1 MNIQYEL
8 KLLTVAI
15 SAILLAGCATTATKM
30 EQQPVANAIVGNP
43 DTLANTIADAGDTTT
58 QIPPDNSFDQ
68 PKDIIYRGSD
78 QMVKLPK
85 PTPKQ
90 VEKSKGGMVALNFE
104 QVPLTDLVHSILG
117 KLLNVNYSIDAPLK
131 GEVTLHTADPV
142 PSDRLLSI
150 LQSYLLANGALMVK
164 GADGIYHIGP
174 AKNMQGMPAGLV
186 SEHTIPAGY
195 STVIVPLH
203 YIAAKQM
210 AAILKPLAPPQA
222 FVRVD
227 SARNI
232 LMLAGTGAQIN
243 DWMSIIHSFDID
255 MLKGMSVGIFP
266 VEYGS
271 VSEIASAVN
280 ALLANGEGAKGSL
293 SGLVKVLPL
302 KRLNS
307 LLIVTPRAH
316 YLDTIKMW
324 IDRLD
329 KPPENSLEPALYV
342 YPVQHGSAA
351 HLAKLLNQIYGGGG
365 SGGASTATADSGVAP
380 GLQTSSISSSG
391 ASSGYSGGSSVMDN
405 SNNSLTGSTSSS
417 NVGGGLSG
425 NGSSGASGG
434 SGLLTGGTATAAK
447 NSNDGG
453 TANVSLKG
461 DSGNEIKVVA
471 DDQNNAL
478 LIYARR
484 QDYQKIANALRR
496 LDVQP
501 LQVLIEASI
510 IEVSLTGNL
519 KYGLE
524 WYLQG
529 SLGSGLTG
537 SAGLNFNSTGS
548 IAPSQPGFSYSIT
561 NGAGVVRAVL
571 NALAQK
577 SLVKVISSPSVLVLN
592 NNTANIQ
599 VGTQQPIQSAQSIIT
614 SGIVSNSITYK
625 DTGVVLSVT
634 PSVNAGGMVRMNIK
648 QAVSDVGPIDS
659 ATGQRSFLQRQVDT
673 RVEVRSGQT
682 VTLGGL
688 IKNNI
693 SNGKSGI
700 PGLSDIPV
708 LGNLFSTTTKTDDRT
723 ELLVMITPRVLKNP
737 KDLGDITRE
746 MRDRMSSLESLE
758 KSANYVGIGQSNF
771 KQENPP
777 INVDPANQTKTQPHV
792 PNR

>member
-1 MNIQYEL
+1 
-8 KLLTVAI
+8 
-15 SAILLAGCATTATKM
+15 
-30 EQQPVANAIVGNP
+30 
-43 DTLANTIADAGDTTT
+43 
-58 QIPPDNSFDQ
+58 
-68 PKDIIYRGSD
+68 
-78 QMVKLPK
+78 
-85 PTPKQ
+85 
-90 VEKSKGGMVALNFE
+90 
-104 QVPLTDLVHSILG
+104 
-117 KLLNVNYSIDAPLK
+117 
-131 GEVTLHTADPV
+131 
-142 PSDRLLSI
+142 
-150 LQSYLLANGALMVK
+150 
-164 GADGIYHIGP
+164 
-174 AKNMQGMPAGLV
+174 
-186 SEHTIPAGY
+186 IPAGY

-210 AAILKPLAPPQA
+210 AEILKPLAPPQA

-271 VSEIASAVN
+271 VSEIASAVD

-351 HLAKLLNQIYGGGG
+351 HLAELLNQIYGGGG
-365 SGGASTATADSGVAP
+365 SGGSSTASADSGVAP

-391 ASSGYSGGSSVMDN
+391 GSSGDSGASSIMGN
-405 SNNSLTGSTSSS
+405 SNNALLGSSSASNGGLGGTNSSGTGGGSGMLTGSAGAAS
-417 NVGGGLSG
+417 NNASDK
-425 NGSSGASGG
+425 GA
-434 SGLLTGGTATAAK
+434 
-447 NSNDGG
+447 
-453 TANVSLKG
+453 ANVSLKG
-461 DSGNEIKVVA
+461 DSGSEIKVVA
-471 DDQNNAL
+471 DNQNNAL

-519 KYGLE
+519 QYGLE

-537 SAGLNFNSTGS
+537 SAGLNFNSTGA
-548 IAPSQPGFSYSIT
+548 IAPSQPGFSYAIT
-561 NGAGVVRAVL
+561 NGEGAVRAVL
-571 NALAQK
+571 SALAQK

-599 VGTQQPIQSAQSIIT
+599 VGNQQPIQSAQSIIT

-648 QAVSDVGPIDS
+648 QAVTDVGAVDS
-659 ATGQRSFLQRQVDT
+659 ATGQRSFLQRQIDT
-673 RVEVRSGQT
+673 KVEVHSGQT

-688 IKNNI
+688 IKNNV

-700 PGLSDIPV
+700 PYLSDIPV

-746 MRDRMSSLESLE
+746 MRERMSSLESLE
-758 KSANYVGIGQSNF
+758 QSANYVGIGRSDA
-771 KQENPP
+771 KQTSPELKTNQANP
-777 INVDPANQTKTQPHV
+777 
-792 PNR
+792 

>member
-1 MNIQYEL
+1 MNVHFEL

-15 SAILLAGCATTATKM
+15 SAILLAGCATSPLRLD
-30 EQQPVANAIVGNP
+30 QQPASSAGHGDANTLASKLANAGDSDTP
-43 DTLANTIADAGDTTT
+43 MQLAADDTL
-58 QIPPDNSFDQ
+58 SS
-68 PKDIIYRGSD
+68 PKDIIYRGND
-78 QMVKLPK
+78 QMVRLPK
-85 PTPKQ
+85 PAREQIQKTS
-90 VEKSKGGMVALNFE
+90 EGMVALNFE

-142 PSDRLLSI
+142 PSDRLLPI

-174 AKNMQGMPAGLV
+174 ADTMRGMSSDLV
-186 SEHTIPAGY
+186 SAQTLPAGY

-210 AAILKPLAPPQA
+210 AEILKPLAPPQA
-222 FVRVD
+222 FIRID
-227 SARNI
+227 NARNI
-232 LMLAGTGAQIN
+232 LMLSGTGAQIN
-243 DWMSIIHSFDID
+243 DWMSIIHSFDVD

-266 VEYGS
+266 IEYGS
-271 VSEIASAVN
+271 VGEIASAVD
-280 ALLANGEGAKGSL
+280 ALLSNGDSEKGSP

-329 KPPENSLEPALYV
+329 KPPENSLEPTLYV

-351 HLAKLLNQIYGGGG
+351 HLAKLLNDIYGAGS
-365 SGGASTATADSGVAP
+365 SGGTSGTETDSGVAP
-380 GLQTSSISSSG
+380 GMQTSSISSSSGMGTSASGTSG
-391 ASSGYSGGSSVMDN
+391 ASILDSSGTAS
-405 SNNSLTGSTSSS
+405 
-417 NVGGGLSG
+417 
-425 NGSSGASGG
+425 GSSGIMGSSG
-434 SGLLTGGTATAAK
+434 SGSTGMLTGGTLANGSGN
-447 NSNDGG
+447 NSND
-453 TANVSLKG
+453 TAAANVSLKG
-461 DSGNEIKVVA
+461 SGGTEIKVVA
-471 DDQNNAL
+471 DNQNNAL

-519 KYGLE
+519 QYGLE

-529 SLGSGLTG
+529 ALGSGHTG
-537 SAGLNFNSTGS
+537 TARLNFNSSGD
-548 IAPSQPGFSYSIT
+548 IAPSQPGFSYTIT
-561 NGAGVVRAVL
+561 NGAGEVRAVL

-599 VGTQQPIQSAQSIIT
+599 VGNQQPIQSAQSIIT
-614 SGIVSNSITYK
+614 TGIVSNSITYK

-648 QAVSDVGPIDS
+648 QAVTDVGQVDS

-673 RVEVRSGQT
+673 KVEVHSGQT

-688 IKNNI
+688 IKNNV
-693 SNGKSGI
+693 SSGKSGI
-700 PGLSDIPV
+700 PVLSDIPV

-737 KDLGDITRE
+737 KDLSDITRE
-746 MRDRMSSLESLE
+746 MRERMSSLESLE
-758 KSANYVGIGQSNF
+758 QSANYVGLGGSNSTKATSGSGDPQTRPL
-771 KQENPP
+771 KQAPEMP
-777 INVDPANQTKTQPHV
+777 
-792 PNR
+792 

>member
-1 MNIQYEL
+1 MNIQFEL

-30 EQQPVANAIVGNP
+30 EQQPSTMAQMGNP
-43 DTLANTIADAGDTTT
+43 DTLASKIADAGDVTT
-58 QIPPDNSFDQ
+58 QIPPDNSLDQ

-85 PTPKQ
+85 PTPDQ
-90 VEKSKGGMVALNFE
+90 VQKSKDGMVALNFE

-117 KLLNVNYSIDAPLK
+117 KLLNVNYSIDAPLT

-164 GADGIYHIGP
+164 GTDGIYHIGP

-186 SEHTIPAGY
+186 SEQTIPAGY

-210 AAILKPLAPPQA
+210 AEILKPLAPPQA

-271 VSEIASAVN
+271 VSEIASAVD
-280 ALLANGEGAKGSL
+280 ALLANGEAAKGSL

-351 HLAKLLNQIYGGGG
+351 HLAELLNQIYGGGG
-365 SGGASTATADSGVAP
+365 SGGSSTASADSGVAP

-391 ASSGYSGGSSVMDN
+391 ASSGDSGASSIMGN
-405 SNNSLTGSTSSS
+405 SNNALLGSSS
-417 NVGGGLSG
+417 ASNGGLG
-425 NGSSGASGG
+425 GTNSSGAGGG
-434 SGLLTGGTATAAK
+434 SGMLTGGAGAA
-447 NSNDGG
+447 SNNASDKGA
-453 TANVSLKG
+453 ANVSLKG
-461 DSGNEIKVVA
+461 DSGIEIKVVA
-471 DDQNNAL
+471 DNQNNAL

-519 KYGLE
+519 QYGLE

-537 SAGLNFNSTGS
+537 SAGLNFNSTGAIS
-548 IAPSQPGFSYSIT
+548 PSQPGFSYAIT
-561 NGAGVVRAVL
+561 NGEGAVRAVL
-571 NALAQK
+571 SALAQK

-599 VGTQQPIQSAQSIIT
+599 VGNQQPIQSAQSIIT

-648 QAVSDVGPIDS
+648 QAVTDVGAVDS
-659 ATGQRSFLQRQVDT
+659 ATGQRSFLQRQIDT
-673 RVEVRSGQT
+673 KVEVHSGQT

-688 IKNNI
+688 IKNNV

-700 PGLSDIPV
+700 PYLSDIPV

-746 MRDRMSSLESLE
+746 MRERMSSLESLE
-758 KSANYVGIGQSNF
+758 QSANYVGIGRSDT
-771 KQENPP
+771 KQTSPKLNTDQANP
-777 INVDPANQTKTQPHV
+777 
-792 PNR
+792 